1 MSKNQCLPGLF
12 QTLDREQAEALKNA
26 GIRAALSRPGQERI
40 RERIADYIKRLAG
53 SRMPFTSDSVYEL
66 ADAQGEPLPEGLN
79 IGAMFSAASRR
90 GEIEPVWSP
99 SIPSK
104 RPASHARGL
113 KVWQGQ

>member
-1 MSKNQCLPGLF
+1 MSNNQCLPGLF
-12 QTLDREQAEALKNA
+12 QTFDRNEAEALKDA
-26 GIRAALSRPGQERI
+26 GISAALSRPGQERI
-40 RERIADYIKRLAG
+40 RERITDYIRQLARSG
-53 SRMPFTSDSVYEL
+53 MPFTSDNVYEL
-66 ADAQGEPLPEGLN
+66 ADAEGEPLPEGLN
-79 IGAMFSAASRR
+79 IGSMFNAASRR